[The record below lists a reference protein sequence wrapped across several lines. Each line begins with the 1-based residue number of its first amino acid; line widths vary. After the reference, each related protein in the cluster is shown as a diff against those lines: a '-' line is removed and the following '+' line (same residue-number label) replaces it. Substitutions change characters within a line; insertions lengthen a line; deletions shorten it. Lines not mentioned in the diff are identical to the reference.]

1 MTDYETKISQY
12 EAKLIYAQDKYF
24 TARPQIIRTIES
36 EKIFEAGFRLAF
48 KEFSDLRSLIE
59 SNIKDMPPEFS
70 KAIDDNF
77 WDLAT

>member
-1 MTDYETKISQY
+1 MTDYETKNAQY
-12 EAKLIYAQDKYF
+12 EAKLIYAQDQYF
-24 TARPQIIRTIES
+24 TARPQIIRTIER

-48 KEFSDLRSLIE
+48 KEFS
-59 SNIKDMPPEFS
+59 